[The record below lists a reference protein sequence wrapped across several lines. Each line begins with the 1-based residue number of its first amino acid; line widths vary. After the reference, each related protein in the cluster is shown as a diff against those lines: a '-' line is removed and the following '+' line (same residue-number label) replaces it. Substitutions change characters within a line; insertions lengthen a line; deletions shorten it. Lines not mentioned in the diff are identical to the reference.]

1 MAQNRP
7 KTQAKTTA
15 KRNSD
20 SSPVSTTSF
29 GKKIKYIVNDK
40 KNPLSKKTPQDG
52 ESSQAASGRRGSNI
66 SSRPKDGATPFG

>member
-20 SSPVSTTSF
+20 SSPVSTASF
-29 GKKIKYIVNDK
+29 GKKITYIVNDK
-40 KNPLSKKTPQDG
+40 KNPLSKKTPQNGDA
-52 ESSQAASGRRGSNI
+52 SQGTSERRGSNI
-66 SSRPKDGATPFG
+66 ASQPKDKAASFG